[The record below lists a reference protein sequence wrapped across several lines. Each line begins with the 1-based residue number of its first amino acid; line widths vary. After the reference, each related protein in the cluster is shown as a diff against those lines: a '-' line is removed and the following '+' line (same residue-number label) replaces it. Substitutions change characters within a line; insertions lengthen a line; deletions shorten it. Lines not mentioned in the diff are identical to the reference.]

1 MARERTHPRL
11 VTVAP
16 SGQGQ
21 EPQSAAGR
29 RQARNL
35 SEAAYE
41 KIESLIINCELRP
54 GRRLSIQELQD
65 LSGFS
70 RTPVHQAVSRLSDDT
85 LIIVRP
91 RLGLQIAPIDLARER
106 TLLRLRSDL
115 ERFVVQL
122 ATERSQSSHRNQLL
136 YMARLLRE
144 RRDTLTVD
152 TFNVL
157 DRNIDRLILSA
168 AGEPFL
174 RHTLRPLHTIF
185 RRIGWIHHTQ
195 LAPSA
200 TGLDT
205 TIDCHLA
212 VLEAVA
218 NRHEEAAL
226 QATSEL
232 MDFVGSMFDAIEREV
247 DPGLLDASLTLSV

>member
-1 MARERTHPRL
+1 MAKERIRPRL
-11 VTVAP
+11 VTATPVEAKA
-16 SGQGQ
+16 
-21 EPQSAAGR
+21 EPQPGASR
-29 RQARNL
+29 KQARNL
-35 SEAAYE
+35 FETAYE

-54 GRRLSIQELQD
+54 GRRLSIQELQNV
-65 LSGFS
+65 SGFS

-115 ERFVVQL
+115 KRFVVQL

-136 YMARLLRE
+136 YMSRLLRE
-144 RRDTLTVD
+144 RRETLTVD

-157 DRNIDRLILSA
+157 DRHIDKLILSA

-174 RHTLRPLHTIF
+174 EHTLRPLHTIF

-195 LAPSA
+195 LLPSA
-200 TGLDT
+200 GLDT

-212 VLEAVA
+212 ILEAVA
-218 NRHEEAAL
+218 NRHEDAAL
-226 QATSEL
+226 QATDEL
-232 MDFVGSMFDAIEREV
+232 IEFVGSMFDAIEREV
-247 DPGLLDASLTLSV
+247 DPGLLDTSLTLSV